1 MTTNRPL
8 LYDIMEIVD
17 MFEMI
22 NLYLFFGDF
31 CEFLG
36 AENYQYEN
44 YKLSDG
50 RKNRI
55 YIYIIF
61 IYILEFSS
69 QKTIY
74 LNISGIYLLFWALS
88 RPLGIFFSIF

>member
-36 AENYQYEN
+36 AENTLIS
-44 YKLSDG
+44 KL
-50 RKNRI
+50 
-55 YIYIIF
+55 
-61 IYILEFSS
+61 
-69 QKTIY
+69 
-74 LNISGIYLLFWALS
+74 
-88 RPLGIFFSIF
+88 